1 MPPAADGQRKV
12 SLMVPKMKIFYT
24 FFVNDQLVAH
34 PNLPF
39 VNLHTEEVVV
49 KFTHKAFKFLDS
61 EYEFQLSQLNF
72 ADFDYS
78 QVPLFDDYF
87 AANCQSKPR
96 FPREKYIP
104 PKNKKA
110 RRKWNFNNSI
120 FRQYRKDTDVHMEN
134 CFESDFA
141 LGRYSGFIKDKKD
154 FAATRSYLKKHYREI
169 KQVYKNFSSYSGV
182 RLAHLDGSNHVHR
195 RADDRHDHDQ
205 DGSGRRQRRV
215 QQRRA
220 AGFQERQLH
229 RQKVQLLPERLS
241 VQIPV
246 LGVRRSSG
254 PQEVHRV
261 ERSRYLRRGSQD
273 AVW

>member
-141 LGRYSGFIKDKKD
+141 LGRYSGFIKDKKISQQPE
-154 FAATRSYLKKHYREI
+154 ATLKSTTEK
-169 KQVYKNFSSYSGV
+169 SSKCT
-182 RLAHLDGSNHVHR
+182 RTFPLIQA
-195 RADDRHDHDQ
+195 
-205 DGSGRRQRRV
+205 
-215 QQRRA
+215 
-220 AGFQERQLH
+220 
-229 RQKVQLLPERLS
+229 
-241 VQIPV
+241 
-246 LGVRRSSG
+246 
-254 PQEVHRV
+254 
-261 ERSRYLRRGSQD
+261 
-273 AVW
+273 